1 MQKSYLIFSETFWQR
16 LAKKG
21 LAVLVSKS
29 LLFLK
34 LTRQLQ
40 IWKIFCGK
48 FAWSF
53 QLYQLWIWGRLLVDH
68 VDEWFSVFFIIYRCV
83 VGASLA
89 TDMVG
94 LTALLHGQP
103 KSMDCFLGTYCNGA
117 VLSLPCWSFWCCIR
131 GWIVCSWTS
140 KLTCLNLIHWFPT
153 QNHGHNNNNNNNFLI
168 HIVVRQLESLQF
180 HSSSWVYLK
189 KSRWEI
195 HFPKLAQGEANL
207 IDDCWVDVH
216 LHPNN
221 KNVSFF
227 WKIRVFPLKRV
238 EFQPLSTIYEWKI
251 SPGSRGRLGDWRWFP
266 EAVFRNQV
274 SASWMWLALQL
285 VWNQTTASWAKGL
298 LQRKRCW
305 MKHSASTR
313 AEYMFW
319 NARCLQ
325 ITWSN
330 EATLQFVDHGMF
342 VGFL

>member
-1 MQKSYLIFSETFWQR
+1 MQKSYLIFSEIFWQR

-153 QNHGHNNNNNNNFLI
+153 QNHGHNNNNNNNNKNNNNNNNKNNNNNNNNFLI

-207 IDDCWVDVH
+207 IDDCWV
-216 LHPNN
+216 
-221 KNVSFF
+221 
-227 WKIRVFPLKRV
+227 
-238 EFQPLSTIYEWKI
+238 
-251 SPGSRGRLGDWRWFP
+251 
-266 EAVFRNQV
+266 
-274 SASWMWLALQL
+274 ASMCIFT
-285 VWNQTTASWAKGL
+285 QTTK
-298 LQRKRCW
+298 
-305 MKHSASTR
+305 
-313 AEYMFW
+313 MFPFFE
-319 NARCLQ
+319 RFEF
-325 ITWSN
+325 SP
-330 EATLQFVDHGMF
+330 
-342 VGFL
+342 